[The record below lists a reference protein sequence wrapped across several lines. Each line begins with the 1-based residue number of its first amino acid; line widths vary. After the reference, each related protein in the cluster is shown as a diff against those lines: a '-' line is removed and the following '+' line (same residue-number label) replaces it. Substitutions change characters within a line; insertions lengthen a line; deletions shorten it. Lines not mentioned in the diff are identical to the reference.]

1 MTQCFTQG
9 RIGAT
14 LTGLCG
20 GDASDLV
27 CECPPSE
34 IEFGSIFMHDS
45 SWEVNNVSRGRI
57 QSAQHRRASKSRL
70 EVGSMTEPESNVSND
85 NVIPTTALRFDNSLG
100 WCQHRHANADR
111 K

>member
-34 IEFGSIFMHDS
+34 IELRNVAVPDS
-45 SWEVNNVSRGRI
+45 RREGANVSGGLPLSGQRR
-57 QSAQHRRASKSRL
+57 SAL
-70 EVGSMTEPESNVSND
+70 ESPSGVELMNELELNARND
-85 NVIPTTALRFDNSLG
+85 NAVTPTALRFDNSLG